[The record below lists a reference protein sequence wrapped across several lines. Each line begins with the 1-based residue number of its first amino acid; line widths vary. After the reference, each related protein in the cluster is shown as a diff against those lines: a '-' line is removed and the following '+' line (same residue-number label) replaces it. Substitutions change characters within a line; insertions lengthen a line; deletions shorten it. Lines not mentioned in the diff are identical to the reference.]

1 MDLAQLKI
9 LHFET
14 EEGKLFLTSGYFE
27 CRIKTKKI
35 AVLTDSNLDPDPNQ
49 YEKCDPVPNKNLKK
63 YFRSTT
69 LWTI

>member
-49 YEKCDPVPNKNLKK
+49 YEK
-63 YFRSTT
+63 FRSE
-69 LWTI
+69 